1 MECETKAHDDETAAF
16 RTEHAAR
23 AFASVH
29 TKEESC
35 RYDMQTVFY
44 IRGLEKERWL
54 PLLKVGEIMRLQS
67 SFDTVGIKKMFASF
81 AKLKKL

>member
-1 MECETKAHDDETAAF
+1 M
-16 RTEHAAR
+16 RQQPSGQSMQAR

-29 TKEESC
+29 TKEEKLP
-35 RYDMQTVFY
+35 YDIADRVY

-67 SFDTVGIKKMFASF
+67 SLTRWELKKMFAS
-81 AKLKKL
+81 LQN